1 MPSNFLTADTSF
13 PDLSGNKS
21 TNEKFEQLSSY
32 LFMLLEQLRYS
43 LANLGQENFNE
54 TAFQDIA
61 MIIRKPVY
69 IQLENTDKQ
78 VAALSV
84 TAEGLSSRL
93 GDAEGNISQLSQA
106 ATGLSSRV
114 EDAEGNI
121 SQLSQ
126 TATGL
131 LSRVEDAEGNISQLG
146 QTVNGLLTRVED
158 TEGNISQLSQTANGL
173 STRVEDAEGNI
184 SELLQTTNGLSSRV
198 EDAEGNITLLSQ
210 TVNGLSLTV
219 DNGSSTSTIALV
231 SNGIAI
237 SSQSISFSGMVVFSD
252 LSRSGRST
260 INGDNITTGTISAI
274 TISACDVNSSV
285 FRTNLAANGTI
296 GGEIEMC
303 YTGDQYVAGGIRLDD
318 QGAGTAIESKYRMFI
333 YTNSVKGVPFALKL
347 ESAGSM
353 SFESQEAI
361 YMSAATSAT
370 LIGEETAYV
379 SGKTVNVYGPTVT
392 IGRADGTSTVNI
404 KGTVYI
410 NGELYSPAE

>member
-13 PDLSGNKS
+13 PDLSGNQS

-43 LANLGQENFNE
+43 FANLGQENFND

-61 MIIRKPVY
+61 TIIRKPVY

-78 VAALSV
+78 VASFAV
-84 TAEGLSSRL
+84 AAEGLSSRL
-93 GDAEGNISQLSQA
+93 
-106 ATGLSSRV
+106 

-126 TATGL
+126 M
-131 LSRVEDAEGNISQLG
+131 
-146 QTVNGLLTRVED
+146 
-158 TEGNISQLSQTANGL
+158 ANGL

-184 SELLQTTNGLSSRV
+184 SQ
-198 EDAEGNITLLSQ
+198 LSQ

-231 SNGIAI
+231 SNGVEI
-237 SSQSISFSGMVVFSD
+237 SSQKISFSGMVVFND
-252 LSRSGRST
+252 LSGSGRSK

-303 YTGDQYVAGGIRLDD
+303 YTGNQYVAGGIRLDD
-318 QGAGTAIESKYRMFI
+318 RGAGTEIESKYRMFI
-333 YTNSVKGVPFALKL
+333 YTNSVKGVPFALKF
-347 ESAGSM
+347 ESAGGM
-353 SFESQEAI
+353 SLESENAI
-361 YMSAATSAT
+361 YMSAASSAT
-370 LIGEETAYV
+370 LLGKESAYV
-379 SGKTVNVYGPTVT
+379 SGPIVT
-392 IGRADGTSTVNI
+392 IGKDDGTSTVNI
-404 KGTVYI
+404 KGKVYI
-410 NGELYSPAE
+410 NGELYVPAE

>member
-54 TAFQDIA
+54 TAFRDIE
-61 MIIRKPVY
+61 MIIREPVY
-69 IQLENTDKQ
+69 IQLENTEKQ
-78 VAALSV
+78 VASLAV
-84 TAEGLSSRL
+84 AAEGMSSRL
-93 GDAEGNISQLSQA
+93 G
-106 ATGLSSRV
+106 
-114 EDAEGNI
+114 DAEGNI

-146 QTVNGLLTRVED
+146 QTVNGL
-158 TEGNISQLSQTANGL
+158 

-184 SELLQTTNGLSSRV
+184 SQLSQTANGLSSRV

-219 DNGSSTSTIALV
+219 DNGSSSSTIALV
-231 SNGIAI
+231 SNGVEI
-237 SSQSISFSGMVVFSD
+237 SSQTISFSGMVVFSD

-353 SFESQEAI
+353 SFESKEAI

-370 LIGEETAYV
+370 LIGLETAYV
-379 SGKTVNVYGPTVT
+379 SGNTVNVYGPTVT

-410 NGELYSPAE
+410 NGELYAPAG

>member
-61 MIIRKPVY
+61 TIIRNPVY
-69 IQLENTDKQ
+69 IQLENTEKQ
-78 VAALSV
+78 VASLAV
-84 TAEGLSSRL
+84 AAEGMSSRL
-93 GDAEGNISQLSQA
+93 
-106 ATGLSSRV
+106 
-114 EDAEGNI
+114 
-121 SQLSQ
+121 
-126 TATGL
+126 
-131 LSRVEDAEGNISQLG
+131 EDAEGNISQLG
-146 QTVNGLLTRVED
+146 QTVNGLSTRVED

-173 STRVEDAEGNI
+173 LT
-184 SELLQTTNGLSSRV
+184 RV

-219 DNGSSTSTIALV
+219 DNGSKTSTIALV
-231 SNGIAI
+231 SNGVEI
-237 SSQSISFSGMVVFSD
+237 SSQTISFSGVVVFSD
-252 LSRSGRST
+252 LSGSGRSR
-260 INGDNITTGTISAI
+260 INGDNITTGTISAV

-285 FRTNLAANGTI
+285 FRTNLAENGTV

-318 QGAGTAIESKYRMFI
+318 QGAGSAIENKYRMYI
-333 YTNSVKGVPFALKL
+333 YTNSVKGVPFALKF
-347 ESAGSM
+347 ESSGGM
-353 SFESQEAI
+353 SFESEDAI

-370 LIGEETAYV
+370 LIGLEAAYV
-379 SGKTVNVYGPTVT
+379 YGNTVNVYGPTVT

-410 NGELYSPAE
+410 NGELYAPAG